1 MKYTLQL
8 LSMIKENPNLSNQ
21 IAYFIDFSIQEI
33 PHIIYIAYEIGG
45 TIYTDSVNT
54 FNIIKNEYN
63 NIKVKY
69 FKSIDNIKN
78 DIIDHAIKIIIYP
91 DYHIRFFKDIPDLK
105 HVQVFHGISDKSYDY
120 SKQVM
125 DYDLFFIAGKDSY
138 ERYRKK
144 GLLKKNT
151 GRLIGYPKFDR
162 VFKGEIKKDEIAKIL
177 NIDSNIPTVL
187 YAPTWI
193 DKALNSSWKKF
204 YKKIILDKPDRL
216 NLIIKPHPNIV
227 RYRKK
232 EIEECYSLAK
242 GNSKIKILDK
252 THDITPILAVS
263 DLLLGDV
270 SSVTREFLAF
280 KRPFVFLS
288 NKPKW
293 LWKKDKI
300 KLWDCGDVVLRPD
313 KLWKIVEDSLNNPKK
328 YIENLEYH
336 LKNTFYKPDGNAAKR
351 AAEEILKLL

>member
-1 MKYTLQL
+1 
-8 LSMIKENPNLSNQ
+8 MIRENPNLSDQ

-45 TIYTDSVNT
+45 TIYTNSVNT

-69 FKSIDNIKN
+69 FKSIDKIKN
-78 DIIDHAIKIIIYP
+78 DIIDRAIKIIIYP
-91 DYHIRFFKDIPDLK
+91 DYHIRFFKDIPGLK

-120 SKQVM
+120 SKHVL
-125 DYDLFFIAGKDSY
+125 DYDLFFIAGEDSY

-162 VFKGEIKKDEIAKIL
+162 VFKGELKKDEIEKTL

-193 DKALNSSWKKF
+193 DKALNSSWKRF
-204 YKKIILDKPDRL
+204 YKDIIYKKPDGV
-216 NLIIKPHPNIV
+216 NLIIKPHPNLV
-227 RYRKK
+227 KYRKD
-232 EIEECYSLAK
+232 EINECIAMAK
-242 GNSKIKILDK
+242 KDRRIKIFDK
-252 THDITPILAVS
+252 LHDITPVLAVA
-263 DLLLGDV
+263 DLLIGDV

-280 KRPFVFLS
+280 KKPFVFLS

-293 LWKKDKI
+293 LWKKEKI
-300 KLWDCGDVVLRPD
+300 KLWNCGNVVFKPD
-313 KLWKIVEDSLNNPKK
+313 KLWKIVEDSLDNSKK
-328 YIENLEYH
+328 YIENIEYH
-336 LKNTFYKPDGNAAKR
+336 FKNTFYKPDGNAAKR
-351 AAEEILKLL
+351 AVKEIEKLLYNQ